1 MLTGAVMPRMG
12 RCRTAS
18 ICRSY
23 NITSESD
30 LIAASEKIEV
40 SRQVSTPADKTSTK
54 TDTSAF
60 GADFAPN
67 ENAPKWQK
75 NGGDDETRTRDLG
88 RDSLAWIGFTTY
100 ENAGTANAKQVAQ
113 NHANCG
119 LGCGLEVFKA
129 TTTTASRLA
138 LFYFQ
143 LFRTGEGRT
152 CYQFTAPAKKSGSTT
167 VSLYFSCIWL
177 KSACLSACVA
187 AWSK

>member
-30 LIAASEKIEV
+30 LIAASEKIEA

-119 LGCGLEVFKA
+119 LGCGLERFHNSE
-129 TTTTASRLA
+129 TTPHS
-138 LFYFQ
+138 FP
-143 LFRTGEGRT
+143 RTSFWIVSELQAGSDLGPIPWLL
-152 CYQFTAPAKKSGSTT
+152 PACHPG
-167 VSLYFSCIWL
+167 VI
-177 KSACLSACVA
+177 A
-187 AWSK
+187 